1 MRLEDIEK
9 LAKETNSK
17 ISYILSAYDGQCS
30 IVDIKPIE
38 KKQLEYKI
46 SDLLGDK

>member
-1 MRLEDIEK
+1 MHFEDIEK

-17 ISYILSAYDGQCS
+17 ISYILSAYNGECS

-38 KKQLEYKI
+38 KKQEEYSI
-46 SDLLGDK
+46 EELLK